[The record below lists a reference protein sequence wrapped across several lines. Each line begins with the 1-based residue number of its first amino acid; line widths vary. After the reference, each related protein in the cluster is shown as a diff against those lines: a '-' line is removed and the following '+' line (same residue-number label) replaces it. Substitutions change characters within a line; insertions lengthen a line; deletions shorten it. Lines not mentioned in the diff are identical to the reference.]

1 MKKVF
6 LSLLMLCALF
16 AQAAEIE
23 RIEPA
28 CWWVDM
34 KNPELQIMV
43 YGKNAPTFLPLTED
57 VSIRPIYFPVLSFAF
72 SSDGTTMI

>member
-1 MKKVF
+1 
-6 LSLLMLCALF
+6 MLCALF
-16 AQAAEIE
+16 VQAAEIE

-43 YGKNAPTFLPLTED
+43 YGKNIAHSE
-57 VSIRPIYFPVLSFAF
+57 VSIDYPGVRLKEVVRLESANYLFLYA
-72 SSDGTTMI
+72 SSI

>member
-6 LSLLMLCALF
+6 LSLFMLCALF

-43 YGKNAPTFLPLTED
+43 YGKNIAHTEAHAFNRRID
-57 VSIRPIYFPVLSFAF
+57 RLDYGGRSIMCVQYRCSC
-72 SSDGTTMI
+72 